1 MDATWIFPI
10 TAGVLV
16 IVEVI
21 LTLAVF
27 RLTKNIKKM
36 NDQMEQYFGKM
47 MDKVKGLVDL
57 FIAVQTVKLNKEK
70 KQLDQNGNGKH

>member
-1 MDATWIFPI
+1 MKTELIFPI

-21 LTLAVF
+21 LTMAVF